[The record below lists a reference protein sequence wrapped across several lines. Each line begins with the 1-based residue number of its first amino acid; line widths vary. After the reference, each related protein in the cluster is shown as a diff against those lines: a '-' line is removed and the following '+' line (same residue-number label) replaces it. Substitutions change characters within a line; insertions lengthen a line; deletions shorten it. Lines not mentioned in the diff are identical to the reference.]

1 MKHAFILT
9 AYRDP
14 ESLKRFLKQLIAI
27 EGSQI
32 YCSIDLKSAQMAK
45 EMNAWLTEQILLDPN
60 YARIELFHDQ
70 LIRYASTDHL
80 NVQIRL
86 IKQALRDGADYC
98 HTLTGQC
105 RLVVTPEKFIHFFNQ
120 HEGHNFIEHFS
131 LPAKHWSGDG
141 GLTRIKY
148 LQLYDVMDIKRWRA
162 LFDLSNR
169 FVLLCQRLLKVDRRK
184 SYPIS
189 PDQFWGGLGYWS
201 LHKNALMAIL
211 NDPMLQDT
219 QQAKVYKHSHCAEE
233 FVLHTIL
240 LNSQYGKTYRNQIIA
255 NHLRFMD
262 WEIGHGES
270 PAILDEAHLPQ
281 IKQGQA
287 NEYPYLFA
295 RKFDS
300 RYSLGLESQLELDN

>member
-14 ESLKRFLKQLIAI
+14 ESLKRFLQQLVTI
-27 EGSQI
+27 EDSQI
-32 YCSIDLKSAQMAK
+32 YCSIDLKSTQMAK
-45 EMNAWLTEQILLDPN
+45 EIDAWLTKQISLDPN

-70 LIRYASTDHL
+70 VIRYASTDHL

-86 IKQALRDGADYC
+86 LKQALSDGADYC

-105 RLVVTPEKFIHFFNQ
+105 RLVVTPEEFTSFFNR
-120 HEGHNFIEHFS
+120 HEGQNFIEYFG

-141 GLTRIKY
+141 GLARIQY
-148 LQLYDVMDIKRWRA
+148 FQLYDVMDIKRWRA

-169 FVLLCQRLLKVDRRK
+169 FILLCQRFLKIDRRK
-184 SYPIS
+184 SYPIAV
-189 PDQFWGGLGYWS
+189 DQFWGGLGYWS
-201 LHKNALMAIL
+201 LYKDALIEIL
-211 NDPMLQDT
+211 NDPLLKDSKQS
-219 QQAKVYKHSHCAEE
+219 KIYKHSHCAEE

-240 LNSQYGKTYRNQIIA
+240 LNSQYGKIFRERIIP

-270 PAILDEAHLPQ
+270 PAILDETHLPQ
-281 IKQGQA
+281 IKQGQV

-300 RYSLGLESQLELDN
+300 RYSNGLEDLLNLKR